1 MSQSQ
6 LYPEPMTVQTHGL
19 RRLHSYPSGSDTD
32 TQDQSP
38 PQPPRP
44 GIQGKPPVPER
55 NAELL
60 SRYGKKIP
68 PPPPPRTSSRSPLAS
83 PTSPNLP
90 PRMPSLS
97 EQHNE
102 QHQMNINNNNNSINN
117 NNQYPHHLHHAE
129 DSGSESANSQD
140 NNSQRQMVLEL
151 RHQELLKKQKQLQE
165 QYQRLQQISK
175 NSIPLAPT
183 DSIKKTGS
191 ESNLPQKMGLN
202 MSISGSMKN
211 LTAGGE
217 NNNMENDKANDNV
230 AQPQHVVTTNKVYET
245 DIL

>member
-6 LYPEPMTVQTHGL
+6 LYPDTPQQIHGL

-32 TQDQSP
+32 TSP
-38 PQPPRP
+38 PQRP
-44 GIQGKPPVPER
+44 TTGKPPVPER

-60 SRYGKKIP
+60 SKVGNKRTP

-90 PRMPSLS
+90 QRLANM
-97 EQHNE
+97 EQQNE
-102 QHQMNINNNNNSINN
+102 HQMNINNNNNG
-117 NNQYPHHLHHAE
+117 QYQHHSHHE
-129 DSGSESANSQD
+129 DSGSESASSQD
-140 NNSQRQMVLEL
+140 NSQRQLQLEL

-165 QYQRLQQISK
+165 QYQRLQHISK
-175 NSIPLAPT
+175 NTVPLAPN
-183 DSIKKTGS
+183 DPAMALKKTGS

-202 MSISGSMKN
+202 MSISSSSGSMKN
-211 LTAGGE
+211 LTASVD
-217 NNNMENDKANDNV
+217 NNNFATGEGNCENGSK
-230 AQPQHVVTTNKVYET
+230 VTTNKVYET